1 MNILYLAQRIPY
13 PPRKGDK
20 LRSFHQV
27 EYLAR
32 RHKVWCGCFV
42 DSPSD
47 DRSIEPLRAYCHDV
61 AAIRLNRMRA
71 MVWGLA
77 GVVRGGTVTES
88 FYAHPVMQAHAQKL
102 GETFFLV
109 TAQAGDLVV
118 ADKVDGRGFLRAS
131 PPVGSSVP
139 VHATAV
145 GKVFLAYAPD
155 LVHTPAGRLRAYTS
169 TTARTPAALRR
180 SITTTQ
186 RAGYAISRDEW
197 VEGLTA
203 VAAPIRASE
212 RLVGAIAAAL
222 VSQRL
227 GELGLDRVVQSVS
240 SAAAAINLKLAGG

>member
-1 MNILYLAQRIPY
+1 MSTIVKAVDLLFLLGTQPGACGVTTVAQALGLPKTSAHRL
-13 PPRKGDK
+13 
-20 LRSFHQV
+20 LRSLTHRRVVQRDPAGR
-27 EYLAR
+27 YRLGTGLAA
-32 RHKVWCGCFV
+32 
-42 DSPSD
+42 
-47 DRSIEPLRAYCHDV
+47 LAV
-61 AAIRLNRMRA
+61 AALGHDPLSGI
-71 MVWGLA
+71 
-77 GVVRGGTVTES
+77 
-88 FYAHPVMQAHAQKL
+88 AHPVMQAHAQEL

-109 TAQAGDLVV
+109 SAQAGDLVV

-145 GKVFLAYAPD
+145 GKVVLAYAPD
-155 LVHTPAGRLRAYTS
+155 LVHAPVGRLRAYTS
-169 TTARTPAALRR
+169 RTATTPAALRR

-197 VEGLTA
+197 VQGLTA
-203 VAAPIRASE
+203 VAAPIRAGE

-227 GELGLDRVVQSVS
+227 GELGLDPVVQSVL